1 MGVYA
6 TGTPNDGIN
15 RPLIARSRSGSISPL
30 IRRNTEF
37 RICRLMPSS
46 YLRDNSSLNGR
57 NHTCTEFI
65 MAIDESRPERLD
77 GMSAER
83 VSLSRWVNESLPS
96 CQEILTSH
104 DVARLT
110 RRPQWVLAAL
120 ALLGR
125 FPSKQRFHGRR
136 VGWRR
141 RDVLRWISADG
152 SADSPAPGTRQ
163 ESQIPPQRE
172 LDLRHPP
179 GRRCGSARPRC
190 SSVPHKRPDEL
201 RWQGSRAF
209 RPIVS
214 RSGFPSRGESTSR

>member
-1 MGVYA
+1 M
-6 TGTPNDGIN
+6 PGIN

-83 VSLSRWVNESLPS
+83 VSLSRWVNESLPP
-96 CQEILTSH
+96 CQEILTAH

-110 RRPQWVLAAL
+110 RRPQWVLSAL
-120 ALLGR
+120 TLLGR
-125 FPSKQRFHGRR
+125 FPRKRRFRGRR
-136 VGWRR
+136 IGWHRSDVVQWLGEEDGLGADVARTRAADPTPLQHQLALGCLQRR
-141 RDVLRWISADG
+141 PRARAQCSSA
-152 SADSPAPGTRQ
+152 R
-163 ESQIPPQRE
+163 
-172 LDLRHPP
+172 RHT
-179 GRRCGSARPRC
+179 GKSARPRT
-190 SSVPHKRPDEL
+190 PRIL
-201 RWQGSRAF
+201 
-209 RPIVS
+209 
-214 RSGFPSRGESTSR
+214 PSKAVVNRDCVR